1 MMLASCFVRVFLP
14 VLAFGAGPASG
25 GVVGEMGASVLD
37 CGARADGKTDDTG
50 AFQKALDAAA
60 GGGGVVRVPA
70 GTYLIAGS
78 LTVPQGVALRGAWEG
93 PHHTD
98 IGKGSVL
105 YATGGAGDENGK
117 PLISLNQSSC
127 VRGLTIFYPNQ
138 DIDNVKAYPWTIQGR
153 GMHCSVIDVT
163 LANPY
168 KGIDF
173 GTHPNELHTV
183 RNVYGCPLR
192 LGVYVNQTTDI
203 GRIEDVHF
211 NPHYWMRANHPSAP
225 KEGTPRMQKLFT
237 YLEEHLVGFEIGR
250 TDWEYMVN
258 CFVIFPRIGYHFVET
273 KSGMPN
279 AVLTQC
285 GSDIGPVAVQVDASQ
300 GHAGIAFSNSQ
311 FMATVKVGPKN
322 RGPVKFS
329 NCGFW
334 PIAKTN
340 EQAVIEGA
348 GTVTFSSCHFADWG
362 RRDRA
367 APCILVRGGSA
378 IVSGCQFLAARKTQI
393 ELGEGTRSAVILGNQ
408 FRGGERVV
416 NKSKAGSKIQ
426 MGFNVD

>member
-1 MMLASCFVRVFLP
+1 MLAPCVISAFLP
-14 VLAFGAGPASG
+14 MLAIGAAREPGNLVGTAS
-25 GVVGEMGASVLD
+25 ASVLD
-37 CGARADGKTDDTG
+37 HGAKADGKTDDTI
-50 AFQKALDAAA
+50 AFQKALDAVADA
-60 GGGGVVRVPA
+60 GGMVLVPA

-78 LTVPQGVALRGAWEG
+78 LTVPQGVALRGVWEA

-117 PLISLNQSSC
+117 PLIRLHQSSC

-138 DIDNVKAYPWTIQGR
+138 DIDNIRPYPWTIQGR
-153 GMHCSVIDVT
+153 GMHGSVIDVT

-192 LGVYVNQTTDI
+192 LGVYVDQTTDI
-203 GRIEDVHF
+203 GRIENVHF

-225 KEGTPRMQKLFT
+225 KEGSPKMKTLFA
-237 YLEEHLVGFEIGR
+237 YLEKHLVGFVIGR

-258 CFVIFPRIGYHFVET
+258 CFVIFPKIGYHFIRT
-273 KSGMPN
+273 KSGTPN

-285 GSDIGPVAVQVDASQ
+285 GSDIGPVSVQVDASQ
-300 GHAGIAFSNSQ
+300 GHAGIAFSNCQ
-311 FMATVKVGPKN
+311 FMATVKIGKTN

-334 PIAKTN
+334 PTPKTN
-340 EQAVIEGA
+340 EQAVVEGT
-348 GTVTFSSCHFADWG
+348 GTVSFNSCHFAGWARSDK
-362 RRDRA
+362 A
-367 APCILVRGGSA
+367 APCISVKSGSV
-378 IVSGCQFLAARKTQI
+378 IVSGCQFIAAGKTQI
-393 ELGEGTRSAVILGNQ
+393 KLAAATESAVILGNQ
-408 FRGGERVV
+408 FRGGQKVV
-416 NKSKAGSKIQ
+416 NESARDSKVQI
-426 MGFNVD
+426 GFNVD